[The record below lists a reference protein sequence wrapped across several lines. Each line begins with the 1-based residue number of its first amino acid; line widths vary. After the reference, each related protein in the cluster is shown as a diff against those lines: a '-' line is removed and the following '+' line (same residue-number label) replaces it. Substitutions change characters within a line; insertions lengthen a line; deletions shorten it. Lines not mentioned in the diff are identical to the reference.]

1 MGILNRNTTYAHRW
15 GIYAY
20 TVFEYTPLPHLCK
33 IPKRG
38 LEQNEFQVAKYIRY
52 ISIKQK
58 GYGILYYY
66 QRINYVDMDIIP
78 RTRIKQRNQRIQCT
92 ILFNW

>member
-1 MGILNRNTTYAHRW
+1 MGIRNKNTTNNHRW

-20 TVFEYTPLPHLCK
+20 TVSDYTPSPHIYT
-33 IPKRG
+33 IPKVD

-52 ISIKQK
+52 IHVKQK
-58 GYGILYYY
+58 GYGILYCY
-66 QRINYVDMDIIP
+66 QRINYMDMDIIP